1 MTCVCGATEGHKS
14 QVRATAANEQWLHS
28 SSASVQSP
36 RWRAISEHNPACDR
50 TADWVSRGVTAQGAS
65 WAVRFGTEFGL
76 RPPILMNAARI
87 RMRERGPAPAVL
99 AWRPTCGTH
108 IAVAKLCA
116 HALAANAREAT
127 RRVPGSAAQNKSA
140 ASSRHLCVE
149 HVGGGWR
156 FSDGLLGLLL
166 GGGCSRC
173 ISA

>member
-14 QVRATAANEQWLHS
+14 QRGQAANEQWLHS
-28 SSASVQSP
+28 SSASVQRP

-87 RMRERGPAPAVL
+87 RMRERGPAPALL

-116 HALAANAREAT
+116 HTLAANARAT
-127 RRVPGSAAQNKSA
+127 TRSRERGTDQERRILTPPLCGARRRWVAFQRRPPW
-140 ASSRHLCVE
+140 SSPWGRLQPLH
-149 HVGGGWR
+149 
-156 FSDGLLGLLL
+156 
-166 GGGCSRC
+166 
-173 ISA
+173 